1 MSYLDKFDREVL
13 KFCVKNHQAKGEM
26 KKKLMSSGRN
36 QMGHFVAGKPER
48 VVYERFSVRDD
59 FKVSPGGNPS
69 ILGTPVSHYFTQDY
83 PLPVTLSDLYTPSV
97 TQRKKLE
104 RQRTIKEAQVGRPTE
119 IGFTGLP
126 GRPPQ
131 IDLELPEPVQ
141 IAQRYY
147 KSMGKSI
154 FE

>member
-1 MSYLDKFDREVL
+1 MD
-13 KFCVKNHQAKGEM
+13 
-26 KKKLMSSGRN
+26 
-36 QMGHFVAGKPER
+36 
-48 VVYERFSVRDD
+48 
-59 FKVSPGGNPS
+59 SPGGNPS

-83 PLPVTLSDLYTPSV
+83 PLPVTLSDLFTPSS
-97 TQRKKLE
+97 TERKKLE
-104 RQRTIKEAQVGRPTE
+104 RQRSKKEAQVGRPAE

-141 IAQRYY
+141 IAQIYY
-147 KSMGKSI
+147 KAMGKSI